1 MPELWKPTQPSLHG
15 ILGETEVAQIPEN
28 HILGGHALIKA
39 LTDNGANI
47 AFGVPGES
55 YLAALDGLHDVQDT
69 FRFITCR
76 HEASAANMAE
86 AYGKLTGTPGIC
98 FVTRGPGATHAS
110 IGLHTAFQDSTP
122 MIMLIGQV
130 ASDQVERE
138 AFQEIDYRRYLS
150 EVTKWTAEIN
160 DASRIAEYIG
170 RAFRV
175 ATSGRPG
182 PVALA
187 LPEDM
192 LTQLCAPQQ
201 SIAYSPSRAHPGPND
216 IAALQ
221 DMLEKAERP
230 LIMLGG
236 SGWDESSVAQ
246 AQTFAEKN
254 NLPVTVSFRCQDRFD
269 NNHPNYIGDMGIGAN
284 PALVERMQHAD
295 LLIVLGARLGEMT
308 TGGYARLK
316 VPVPDQTLVHIHQ
329 GAEELGRVYQPAL
342 AINATPQTI
351 MPALLSL
358 TIKPQHGWKENVS
371 AARASYEA
379 WNTPLPNPGAV
390 QLADIYKHMHETL
403 PDNAIVC
410 NGAGNYASWLHR
422 FYRYRSFGTQLAPTS
437 GAMGYGVPAAI
448 AAKIVHPDRSVIA
461 CAGDGCF
468 MMSVMELATAA
479 RYNANVIFL
488 VFNNSML
495 GTIRMHQER
504 EYPARVAGTELTNP
518 DFVKL
523 AESFGALGIKVSQSG
538 EFEPA
543 LETALNA
550 DKPTLIEITVDP
562 EAIAPTATLS
572 GLRTNKK

>member
-1 MPELWKPTQPSLHG
+1 MTQ
-15 ILGETEVAQIPEN
+15 TEKQN
-28 HILGGHALIKA
+28 GKILGGHALISA
-39 LTDNGANI
+39 LIDNGADI

-55 YLAALDGLHDVQDT
+55 YLAALDGFHDVEDK

-86 AYGKLTGTPGIC
+86 AYGKLTGAPGIC

-138 AFQEIDYRRYLS
+138 AFQEIDYRRFLS

-192 LTQLCAPQQ
+192 LTQLCTPQK
-201 SIAYSPSRAHPGPND
+201 SVPYTAAKAHPGPD
-216 IAALQ
+216 
-221 DMLEKAERP
+221 DMAQLKAMLAGAERP
-230 LIMLGG
+230 LLMVGG
-236 SGWDESSVAQ
+236 SGWDAASVASIE
-246 AQTFAEKN
+246 AFAEKN
-254 NLPVTVSFRCQDRFD
+254 HIPVTASFRCQDRFN

-284 PALVERMQHAD
+284 PALVGRMQDAD

-308 TGGYARLK
+308 TGGYSRLD
-316 VPVPDQTLVHIHQ
+316 VPVPSQTLVHIHQ

-342 AINATPQTI
+342 AINATPQTLA
-351 MPALLSL
+351 PALAAMDM
-358 TIKPQHGWKENVS
+358 TPRAEWQQHVTD
-371 AARASYEA
+371 ARASYEA
-379 WNTPLPNPGAV
+379 WNTPLANPGDV
-390 QLADIYKHMHETL
+390 QLAALYKHMHETL
-403 PDNAIVC
+403 PADTIMC
-410 NGAGNYASWLHR
+410 NGAGNYAAWLHR

-448 AAKIVHPDRSVIA
+448 AAKIMCPERPVIA

-468 MMSVMELATAA
+468 MMSVMELATAV
-479 RYNANVIFL
+479 RYKANVVFL

-495 GTIRMHQER
+495 GTIRMHQEK
-504 EYPARVAGTELTNP
+504 EYPARVSGTELTNP
-518 DFVKL
+518 DFVAL
-523 AESFGALGIKVSQSG
+523 AESFGALGLKVTKTD
-538 EFEPA
+538 EFAGA
-543 LETALNA
+543 LDAALNA
-550 DKPTLIEITVDP
+550 GKPALIEITVDR

-572 GLRTNKK
+572 GLRDGK

>member
-1 MPELWKPTQPSLHG
+1 MTQ
-15 ILGETEVAQIPEN
+15 TANACDAVM
-28 HILGGHALIKA
+28 GGHALIRA
-39 LTDNGANI
+39 LMDNGAEI

-55 YLAALDGLHDVQDT
+55 YLAALDGLHDTKDKLK
-69 FRFITCR
+69 FITCR

-86 AYGKLTGTPGIC
+86 AYGKLTGKPGIC

-138 AFQEIDYRRYLS
+138 AFQEIDYRRFLS
-150 EVTKWTAEIN
+150 EVTKWSAEIN
-160 DASRIAEYIG
+160 DAARISEYIG

-192 LTQLCAPQQ
+192 LRQMCAPQK
-201 SIAYSPSRAHPGPND
+201 SVPFVPSLAHPGPKD
-216 IAALQ
+216 IETLQ
-221 DMLEKAERP
+221 AMLENAERP
-230 LIMLGG
+230 LLMLGG
-236 SGWDESSVAQ
+236 SGWNAESVIQ
-246 AQTFAEKN
+246 AEKFAAEN
-254 NLPVTVSFRCQDRFD
+254 NIPVTVSFRCQDRFN

-284 PALVERMQHAD
+284 PALVKRMQNAD
-295 LLIVLGARLGEMT
+295 LLIVLGPRLGEMT
-308 TGGYARLK
+308 TNGYERLK

-329 GAEELGRVYQPAL
+329 GAEELGRVYQPTL
-342 AINATPQTI
+342 AINATPQTM
-351 MPALLSL
+351 MPALTAMKLN
-358 TIKPQHGWKENVS
+358 PGNNWQQHVTE
-371 AARASYEA
+371 ARQDYEA
-379 WNTPLPNPGAV
+379 WNKPIPNPGAV
-390 QLADIYKHMHETL
+390 QLADIYHHLHQTL

-448 AAKIVHPDRSVIA
+448 AAKIIHPDRPVIA

-488 VFNNSML
+488 VFNNSMF

-504 EYPARVAGTELTNP
+504 DYPTRVSGTELTNP
-518 DFVKL
+518 DFVAL
-523 AESFGALGIKVSQSG
+523 AESFGLLGLKVDEAG
-538 EFEPA
+538 AFEA
-543 LETALNA
+543 AFDKALNA
-550 DKPTLIEITVDP
+550 GKPALIEVTVDP
-562 EAIAPTATLS
+562 ESIAPTATLS
-572 GLRTNKK
+572 GLRGNA